1 MQFLSGSFILI
12 LSILCFQKEYDYL
25 YDRHLEWTEYFGVGM
40 VNKNKD
46 SYGKL
51 IRIGFLTG
59 MAVMFVMI
67 AAVLAGRTMPEKK
80 DGGESF
86 ILTDDAWTLDTS
98 GSIPADMKH
107 LGDGFSSD
115 SDVLSIYYRLPRMDV
130 AQSLVWR
137 TKDVYTRLAVDG
149 EVLYETEVPQSRF
162 YSKSP
167 GNIWNT
173 CDIMPEYSGKVL
185 EMQVKYA
192 YDESTVTVDHIYMG
206 NEADIVTGL
215 ISGKTGALLISIFMI
230 LAGLFMLFINFIPRL
245 NTKKGNGIFYLGLN
259 TLFSGIWSL
268 LETNVVQFFV
278 SDARLLQMVGNVVM
292 MVSVLPLLLYLDCE
306 YHILKNRFLQLLS
319 CLDIVF
325 LIVCGIGQ
333 LTGVTDLHDMLRIS
347 LPFVGIFHMVLMV
360 TVVKRFIQT
369 IRSREKNLMVSLQML
384 GVVSLW
390 VITIFEVA
398 RFSHTDSM
406 DRAVAIRPGM
416 LVFVLLFAVSS
427 EISAFRL
434 MQNGMQYDLIRNLAY
449 HDGLTNLGN
458 RTSYLEQLNKY
469 DEIHIKRLGMVFL
482 DVNNLKTVNDNLGHE
497 EGDKLL
503 KLAAEV
509 IASTFGKYG
518 NSYRIGGDEFCVFL
532 EAEKPEEIYRKAKE
546 EFYEAVGQV
555 NSARYY
561 PFELQIAHGF
571 AQCENANKLRLK
583 EMVDQADTLMYINK
597 EQLKRSV
604 KTA

>member
-1 MQFLSGSFILI
+1 M
-12 LSILCFQKEYDYL
+12 K
-25 YDRHLEWTEYFGVGM
+25 
-40 VNKNKD
+40 NKNKD
-46 SYGKL
+46 RYVKL
-51 IRIGFLTG
+51 IRTGFLTG
-59 MAVMFVMI
+59 MAVMFAMV
-67 AAVLAGRTMPEKK
+67 AAVFATRTMSEKK
-80 DGGESF
+80 DGSESF
-86 ILTDDAWTLDTS
+86 IQTDDAWTLDAA
-98 GSIPADMKH
+98 GSIPADMKK
-107 LGDGFSSD
+107 LGESFSGD
-115 SDVLSIYYRLPRMDV
+115 SDVVSVYYRLPRMERV
-130 AQSLVWR
+130 QSLVWR
-137 TKDVYTRLAVDG
+137 TKDVSVRLVADG
-149 EVLYETEVPQSRF
+149 DVLYETQMPQSRF

-167 GNIWNT
+167 GNLWNT

-185 EMQVKYA
+185 EMQVTYA
-192 YDESTVTVDHIYMG
+192 YDTSAVTVDHIYMG
-206 NEADIVTGL
+206 KEADIITSL
-215 ISGKTGALLISIFMI
+215 ITGKTGALLISIFMI
-230 LAGLFMLFINFIPRL
+230 LAGLFMIFMNFIPRL
-245 NTKKGNGIFYLGLN
+245 NIKKGNGIFYLGLN

-278 SDARLLQMVGNVVM
+278 SDARLLQMVGNIVM
-292 MVSVLPLLLYLDCE
+292 MVSVLPLLLYLDSE
-306 YHILKNRFLQLLS
+306 YRILKNRFLQLLC

-333 LTGVTDLHDMLRIS
+333 LTGLTDLHDMLRIS
-347 LPFVGIFHMVLMV
+347 LPFVGIFYMVLMV
-360 TVVKRFIQT
+360 TVVKHFVQAVR
-369 IRSREKNLMVSLQML
+369 RGEKNLMVSLQML
-384 GVVSLW
+384 GIASLW

-398 RFSHTDSM
+398 RFAHTDSM

-416 LVFVLLFAVSS
+416 LVFVLLFAISS
-427 EISAFRL
+427 ELNAFQL

-469 DEIHIKRLGMVFL
+469 DEIHIKKLGMVFL
-482 DVNNLKTVNDNLGHE
+482 DVNNLKTVNDNLGRE

-532 EAEKPEEIYRKAKE
+532 EEERPEEIYRKAKE
-546 EFYEAVGQV
+546 EFYEAVSQV
-555 NSARYY
+555 NSAQYY

-597 EQLKRSV
+597 EQLKRSI

>member
-1 MQFLSGSFILI
+1 M
-12 LSILCFQKEYDYL
+12 K
-25 YDRHLEWTEYFGVGM
+25 
-40 VNKNKD
+40 NKNKD
-46 SYGKL
+46 RYGKL

-59 MAVMFVMI
+59 MAVMLIMT
-67 AAVLAGRTMPEKK
+67 AAVVATRTMPEKK
-80 DGGESF
+80 NGELF
-86 ILTDDAWTLDTS
+86 TQTDDAWTLDAA

-107 LGDGFSSD
+107 LGESFSGD
-115 SDVLSIYYRLPRMDV
+115 SDVLSVYYRLPRMDMV
-130 AQSLVWR
+130 QSLVWR
-137 TKDVYTRLAVDG
+137 TKDVSVRLVADG
-149 EVLYETEVPQSRF
+149 DVLYETQMPQSRF

-173 CDIMPEYSGKVL
+173 CDILPEYSGKVL
-185 EMQVKYA
+185 EMQVTYA
-192 YDESTVTVDHIYMG
+192 YDASAVTVDHIYMG
-206 NEADIVTGL
+206 KEADIVTSL
-215 ISGKTGALLISIFMI
+215 ITGKTGALLISIFMI
-230 LAGLFMLFINFIPRL
+230 LAGLFMVFMNFIPRL

-278 SDARLLQMVGNVVM
+278 SDARLLQMMGNVVM

-325 LIVCGIGQ
+325 LMVCGIGQ
-333 LTGVTDLHDMLRIS
+333 LTGFTDLHDMLRIS
-347 LPFVGIFHMVLMV
+347 LPFVGIFYMVLMV
-360 TVVKRFIQT
+360 TVVKHFIQT
-369 IRSREKNLMVSLQML
+369 IKSGEKNLMVSLQML
-384 GVVSLW
+384 GVASLW
-390 VITIFEVA
+390 IITIFELA

-532 EAEKPEEIYRKAKE
+532 EEERPEEIYRKAKE
-546 EFYEAVGQV
+546 EFYEAVSQV
-555 NSARYY
+555 NSAQYY

-571 AQCENANKLRLK
+571 AQCENANRLRLK